1 MPETTAFGP
10 DDLDSYLR
18 RIGWE
23 GERRADAATLRGV
36 HLAHSRAL
44 PFENLDPLRGT
55 VPSLVPADLI
65 AKLVRG
71 GRRGGYCYEHNMLL
85 AGVLEALGFGVTL
98 LTARVVVGAQ
108 RFEDRPRTHMALLV
122 EVPGDPRPYLADV
135 GFGAPGALLEAVPLT
150 ADVEFHGA
158 GRRHRLVHAPHRGPL
173 ELWVLQAHAATAG
186 APGTSGESGETQ
198 ESGESGRGVW
208 QAQYAFT
215 LEPFERP
222 DFEVI
227 NWHIATN
234 PRSPFSSR
242 AYVQRSTPDRHLLL
256 DGPLLTET
264 HPDGTVGQRELTD
277 ETEARRVL
285 DEEFGIAV
293 PDGTRL
299 LPRADWVRSSALGS
313 TLEGG
318 LPEVTS

>member
-36 HLAHSRAL
+36 HLAHSRAI

-71 GRRGGYCYEHNMLL
+71 GRRGGYCFEHNMLL

-108 RFEDRPRTHMALLV
+108 RFEERPRTHMVLLV

-150 ADVEFHGA
+150 ADVEFHDA

-186 APGTSGESGETQ
+186 TSEVPGTSGEPGEPGA
-198 ESGESGRGVW
+198 SDGGVW

-256 DGPLLTET
+256 NGPLLTET
-264 HPDGTVGQRELTD
+264 HPDGTAGQRELTD

-299 LPRADWVRSSALGS
+299 LP
-313 TLEGG
+313 
-318 LPEVTS
+318 